1 MGTTGRAPLSADASL
16 PCRLSCPVLSVTSRL
31 VSRSASPVV
40 VAMPTGAPWTA
51 LTFDDGPHPATTPAL
66 LEVLAR
72 HGAKATFF
80 LIGERAAAHPT
91 LVADIVAGGHELG
104 NHLWS
109 DRPSVRL
116 PGETFRSELARTG
129 RELARHSDV
138 RWWRPASGIFTP
150 RMVRDAEAQGCRGVL
165 GSPWLVA
172 TTYGGDHLRRGQRMA
187 ARAHPGAISV
197 FHEGT
202 PERSAVAQLTE
213 GFLRRL
219 AERRLGA
226 TTLTDLTSR

>member
-1 MGTTGRAPLSADASL
+1 MERALLGASSTL
-16 PCRLSCPVLSVTSRL
+16 LCRLTCPVLSITARL
-31 VSRSASPVV
+31 VSGSASPVLITV
-40 VAMPTGAPWTA
+40 PTDEPWTA

-80 LIGERAAAHPT
+80 LLGERALAYPT
-91 LVADIVAGGHELG
+91 LVADIVASGHELG
-104 NHLWS
+104 NHMWS

-116 PGETFRSELARTG
+116 PGGTFRSELARTG
-129 RELARHSDV
+129 QELAHHSMV
-138 RWWRPASGIFTP
+138 RWWRPGSGMFTP
-150 RMVRDAEAQGCRGVL
+150 TMVRDAEAQCYRGVL

-172 TTYGGDHLRRGQRMA
+172 TRYRGDHQRRGERLA
-187 ARAHPGAISV
+187 GRAHEGAIAI

-202 PERSAVAQLTE
+202 PERSAVHQLTD

-219 AERRLGA
+219 AQRALRA
-226 TTLTDLTSR
+226 TTLTDLTQR